1 MEEALVKRI
10 MPNSLEAEQSV
21 IGSMIMDKDAI
32 VTAMEM
38 LISEDFY
45 HTQYGIL
52 FDTMIELY
60 NKGLPV
66 DLVTLQNKLKEKDV
80 PPEISNMEFARDLL
94 MQAQTSANAD
104 TYAKIVREKSVMRR
118 LIKVNEE
125 TANTCYQQN
134 KPTLLPTPMP
144 YGTTQHT

>member
-45 HTQYGIL
+45 HTQYAIL
-52 FDTMIELY
+52 FDTMIELH
-60 NKGLPV
+60 NRGHPMC
-66 DLVTLQNKLKEKDV
+66 LVTLRN
-80 PPEISNMEFARDLL
+80 R
-94 MQAQTSANAD
+94 
-104 TYAKIVREKSVMRR
+104 
-118 LIKVNEE
+118 IK
-125 TANTCYQQN
+125 
-134 KPTLLPTPMP
+134 
-144 YGTTQHT
+144 

>member
-80 PPEISNMEFARDLL
+80 DIIICSPLQRAVDTAKLANETLNKEIIIDERFTEWDYGSYEG
-94 MQAQTSANAD
+94 
-104 TYAKIVREKSVMRR
+104 
-118 LIKVNEE
+118 IK
-125 TANTCYQQN
+125 
-134 KPTLLPTPMP
+134 L
-144 YGTTQHT
+144 

>member
-66 DLVTLQNKLKEKDV
+66 DLVTLQNLMSWSLSIKPRLYA
-80 PPEISNMEFARDLL
+80 ISS
-94 MQAQTSANAD
+94 MQEM
-104 TYAKIVREKSVMRR
+104 Y
-118 LIKVNEE
+118 
-125 TANTCYQQN
+125 
-134 KPTLLPTPMP
+134 KP
-144 YGTTQHT
+144 

>member
-1 MEEALVKRI
+1 MEEALIKRT
-10 MPNSLEAEQSV
+10 MPNSREAEQSV

-45 HTQYGIL
+45 YQQYGIL

-66 DLVTLQNKLKEKDV
+66 DL
-80 PPEISNMEFARDLL
+80 I
-94 MQAQTSANAD
+94 
-104 TYAKIVREKSVMRR
+104 
-118 LIKVNEE
+118 
-125 TANTCYQQN
+125 
-134 KPTLLPTPMP
+134 TLLSVATPRLP
-144 YGTTQHT
+144 RRNPRLWGWL